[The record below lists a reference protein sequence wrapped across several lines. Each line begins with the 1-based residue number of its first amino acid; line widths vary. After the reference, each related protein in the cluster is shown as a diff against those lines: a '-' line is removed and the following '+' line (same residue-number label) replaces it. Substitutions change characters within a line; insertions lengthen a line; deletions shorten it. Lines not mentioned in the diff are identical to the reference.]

1 MTTKEFM
8 EKIVQD
14 EELRK
19 AMSVYTTT
27 EEAYEAAKAH
37 GLTDDKETFMAVA
50 AAIQRHLSGELSDE
64 ELEEISGGANDA
76 VAWGVGCGAIGVI
89 ITGTLSALS
98 I

>member
-8 EKIVQD
+8 EKMVQD

-19 AMSVYTTT
+19 AMSVYETS
-27 EEAYEAAKAH
+27 EEAYEAAKEH
-37 GLTDDKETFMAVA
+37 GLTDDKETFMAAA
-50 AAIQRHLSGELSDE
+50 AAIQKHLSGELSDE
-64 ELEEISGGANDA
+64 ELEAIAGGANEA
-76 VAWGVGCGAIGVI
+76 VAWGVGCGAIGLI